1 MTSKRSHVTSPA
13 RARRLARVLLAA
25 CTTCMVAW
33 APSNVAFAAGAET
46 PYQAVVPLKGTT
58 EGERAA
64 AFGEALKVAIVRASG
79 RSEAATAPRVV
90 AAAADPSSYVQQYS
104 TTPDRMLRVGFDA
117 RAMDQLLQQAGLPW
131 WPAER
136 PPVTVYLF
144 TTSVAGGARA
154 LTGADPAPER
164 LEVERAA
171 QARGVPVA
179 WPAGAIDPAS
189 ARARLGADRAVLLGL
204 GAAGNYEWV
213 YAHAGQ
219 TLRTQGG
226 VTQAVDVVADALA
239 ARYAPAS
246 TRSSS
251 VVLLRI
257 GGLDGVRDYAAL
269 TEYLDGLSLVREVTV
284 KQLQRDAVQF
294 ELEVRGD
301 SDLLRRIFALDGR
314 LVPASATPAGAG
326 GTVDFLWQDS

>member
-1 MTSKRSHVTSPA
+1 MTSKRHPVTSPA
-13 RARRLARVLLAA
+13 RARRLARAA
-25 CTTCMVAW
+25 LIAGALCVAAW
-33 APSNVAFAAGAET
+33 APSNGAAQVNAEA
-46 PYQAVVPLKGTT
+46 PYQAIVPL
-58 EGERAA
+58 EGSGESARAA

-79 RSEAATAPRVV
+79 RADAASATRVV

-104 TTPDRMLRVGFDA
+104 TTPERMLKVGFDT

-144 TTSVAGGARA
+144 TASVAGGTRA
-154 LTGADPAPER
+154 LTVADRVPER

-171 QARGVPVA
+171 HARGVPLV
-179 WPAGAIDPAS
+179 WPSGTIDPAT

-204 GAAGNYEWV
+204 GAAGGYEWV

-226 VTQAVDVVADALA
+226 VTRAIDLAADALA

-246 TRSSS
+246 TKSLSA
-251 VVLLRI
+251 VLLRI
-257 GGLDGVRDYAAL
+257 GGLSGVRDYAAL
-269 TEYLDGLSLVREVTV
+269 TEYLESLSLVRELSV
-284 KQLQRDAVQF
+284 KQLQRDSVQL

-301 SDLLRRIFALDGR
+301 AELLRRIFALDGR
-314 LVPASATPAGAG
+314 LVPASATPAGAA
-326 GTVDFLWQDS
+326 GTVDFVWQDS